1 MFFKNREDAAIKL
14 AAKLTEYKNES
25 DAIILGLPRGGV
37 PIAAKIAE
45 ILSLPFDIIITK
57 KLTDPLNPEL
67 AFGAVTQEG
76 TPILDTKIIETYQI
90 SENYIQ
96 KEIEKVFKEIQRR
109 LKEYRK
115 NKPPLNLNNKTAI
128 IVDDGIATGSTI
140 KAAIESA
147 KNQNAKKI
155 IVAVPVAP
163 PEIIDELKKNVDEI
177 ICLEAPKFFSAVGQF
192 YESFPQLE
200 DAQVIE
206 ILEKSP
212 K

>member
-1 MFFKNREDAAIKL
+1 MFFKNRDDAAIKL
-14 AAKLTEYKNES
+14 AAKLTEYKNKPN
-25 DAIILGLPRGGV
+25 AIILGLPRGGV

-45 ILSLPFDIIITK
+45 ILNLPFDIIITK
-57 KLTDPLNPEL
+57 KLKDPLNPEL

-76 TPILDTKIIETYQI
+76 MPVLDKKIIKTYQI

-115 NKPPLNLNNKTAI
+115 NKPPLNLDNKIAI
-128 IVDDGIATGSTI
+128 IVDDGIATGSTM
-140 KAAIESA
+140 KAAIKSA

-177 ICLEAPKFFSAVGQF
+177 ICLETPKHFSAVGQF

-200 DAQVIE
+200 DAQVVE